1 MPGGV
6 ERGRTGIPFCVKSEK
21 RYARERRKSRNGH
34 TFLKKKREKVCPGK
48 AKEPERA
55 YLFEE
60 KARKGMS
67 RGDERGR
74 TGIPFCVK
82 SEKKYARRRR
92 KLKTEMD
99 LSGGKKEWERWES
112 GGSK

>member
-1 MPGGV
+1 M
-6 ERGRTGIPFCVKSEK
+6 ES
-21 RYARERRKSRNGH
+21 
-34 TFLKKKREKVCPGK
+34 
-48 AKEPERA
+48 KEEERA